1 MDELRWI
8 LLGIGAV
15 FILGIYWW
23 GRSKKSASDDYS
35 HMPVEDIPPLTVKE
49 SDDDWKDGVG
59 PVRVISS
66 DTPDAPSVRPDD
78 TESVI
83 SRSEPEPDVASV
95 YEPEPVVD
103 DTESEQPLTRQE
115 SAEPAVDSLDEDSE
129 LQLEGADT
137 DIAQADNTAPVED
150 IDVSDVIVLYLVAQ
164 RGEFI
169 KGEQIL
175 SATYASALEYGDM
188 NIFHRKDEQQ
198 KILFSLADMLDPG
211 SFDIDNMHEHRTRGM
226 SLFIQLDLCDDPVRA
241 LDDMLICAHNLAT
254 MLSLQ
259 ICDQNRQ
266 LLNESVA
273 AALRS
278 KAKQIRDAR
287 KH

>member
-23 GRSKKSASDDYS
+23 GRSKKGASDDYS
-35 HMPVEDIPPLTVKE
+35 YPPVDEVPPVSVSA

-66 DTPDAPSVRPDD
+66 NAPDTPSVSPGDS
-78 TESVI
+78 ESVI
-83 SRSEPEPDVASV
+83 DRSEPELDVAPPN
-95 YEPEPVVD
+95 EPEWVEAETESQQTPVVEESTEPTVD
-103 DTESEQPLTRQE
+103 AMDT
-115 SAEPAVDSLDEDSE
+115 DSE
-129 LQLEGADT
+129 PQREAIDTGIDQTDDSAPAD
-137 DIAQADNTAPVED
+137 DV
-150 IDVSDVIVLYLVAQ
+150 DVSDVIVLYLVAQ
-164 RGEFI
+164 RGEYI

-188 NIFHRKDEQQ
+188 NIFHRTDEQQ
-198 KILFSLADMLDPG
+198 KIMFSLADMLDPG

-226 SLFIQLDLCDDPVRA
+226 SLFIQLNLCDDPVRA

-266 LLNESVA
+266 LLNESMA

-287 KH
+287 QH